1 LGKITIDK
9 GDMGELGLLDLLSTE
24 ILTGPVTLP
33 GGEGVLYNKKQQKHV
48 YFTVKRFDLD
58 VGAWGF

>member
-1 LGKITIDK
+1 
-9 GDMGELGLLDLLSTE
+9 MGELGLLDLLSTE
-24 ILTGPVTLP
+24 ILTGSVTLP

-48 YFTVKRFDLD
+48 YFTVKRFDLG